1 MSHAISVT
9 RALCGA
15 VLAVLVAGCTSSPA
29 GNGDIAGR
37 TAADG
42 ERFAMQPGERVTLS
56 DNSTLRY
63 VEVKSDSRCMPGLQC
78 IHAGNAVLAFE
89 LRRTGGSV
97 QSFELNSPDQPQSR
111 DMGSLRV
118 TLQSLAFGVTPRAQL
133 KVERIN

>member
-1 MSHAISVT
+1 MSHAISIT
-9 RALCGA
+9 RALRGA

-29 GNGDIAGR
+29 GNGDSAGR

-42 ERFAMQPGERVTLS
+42 ESFAMQPGESVTLS
-56 DNSTLRY
+56 DDSTLRY
-63 VEVKSDSRCMPGLQC
+63 VDVKSDSRCMPGLQC
-78 IHAGNAVLAFE
+78 IHAGNAVVAFE
-89 LRRTGGSV
+89 LRRTGGGV